1 MILCQLSTSKRNAF
15 VSVRSTVQKRLREM
29 QDAWQSDVL
38 RRASIP
44 SIHTLLQ
51 QAQLRWAWHD
61 IVVRMSDSRLLW
73 TAIVRLLHGELSQ
86 GKRSARGQKKRYK
99 DSLKVSVK
107 SFGICDSTWESP
119 AKISLHGVQELQMEH
134 VMQDRR
140 LNEAE
145 MKRTARKDRDDSYH
159 RLWTHMPDLRER
171 LSCLYR
177 STQPYALTCQHYWL
191 VVVIF
196 DFEGRTP
203 SQVWFKHIGKWQNYA
218 I

>member
-1 MILCQLSTSKRNAF
+1 
-15 VSVRSTVQKRLREM
+15 
-29 QDAWQSDVL
+29 
-38 RRASIP
+38 
-44 SIHTLLQ
+44 
-51 QAQLRWAWHD
+51 
-61 IVVRMSDSRLLW
+61 MSDSRLLW

-159 RLWTHMPDLRER
+159 RL
-171 LSCLYR
+171 
-177 STQPYALTCQHYWL
+177 
-191 VVVIF
+191 
-196 DFEGRTP
+196 
-203 SQVWFKHIGKWQNYA
+203 
-218 I
+218 